1 MRCLSPVS
9 LPRCIKLKVMNSRG
23 ERNQWT
29 TYSMTA
35 WRGVVRR
42 DSRSRNR
49 CIEGVAKYGSWFSAI
64 IFSIVTMDTDIE
76 SCLKDWN
83 DLAQDYKELEVL
95 NREYLAKLEE
105 VSELQAKCLKGIS
118 HQRYR
123 MGVISKSLKQLHAG
137 EARQTIGKDMTKR
150 KQQLHEIEQ
159 TLPKPNGTY
168 LQIILGS
175 VNVSILNKSDK
186 FKYKDE
192 YEKFKLVLS
201 VIGFVLSVI
210 NLLTNVRTLELS
222 FMFLLVWYYCTL
234 TIRESILKVNGSRI
248 KGWWRFH
255 HFLSTVVSGVL
266 LVWPNTGPWYAFRH
280 QFMWFNAYISF
291 VQYLQFCYQRGV
303 LYRLKALG
311 ERHNMD
317 ITIEGFHSWM
327 WRGLSFLLPF
337 LFIGYLFQLY
347 NAYMLYTLTTHSE
360 ATWHVP
366 VLSAMF
372 LVLFLGNMIT
382 TIMVIPQK
390 LRQRVKDHLPGVFAS
405 KVEKKRETDDNED
418 ARDKKYE

>member
-1 MRCLSPVS
+1 
-9 LPRCIKLKVMNSRG
+9 
-23 ERNQWT
+23 
-29 TYSMTA
+29 
-35 WRGVVRR
+35 
-42 DSRSRNR
+42 
-49 CIEGVAKYGSWFSAI
+49 
-64 IFSIVTMDTDIE
+64 
-76 SCLKDWN
+76 
-83 DLAQDYKELEVL
+83 
-95 NREYLAKLEE
+95 
-105 VSELQAKCLKGIS
+105 
-118 HQRYR
+118 